1 MSGIKFLPQG
11 FILPDGTRKGRI
23 LAQNSNWQ
31 IVRTNAGN
39 SALIVLPELYNKWLN
54 NSFIGENL
62 FVPVESDN
70 KKFFVLACK
79 KDYLISSI
87 QFGPYPENFIEARG
101 FAMTLHEMSRNY
113 NISFH
118 DAIYIEQFSLLL
130 PTYTN
135 GEALND
141 EIVLSVWLSGGVRAP
156 LDKLFRLVNW
166 IPAQD
171 LRNIIKLAGFV
182 NDSDVEDSKQEKIF
196 ALPGRP
202 SLAAF
207 FNEHIIE
214 IVSNQEKYKR
224 AGINFPSAIILYG
237 PPGCGKTFAVEKLAK
252 FLDWPCYRIEA
263 SSVASPYIHDT
274 SRKIAAIF
282 DDAAQNAPSI
292 IIIDEMDAFL
302 SDRNINNAGLHHVEE
317 ISEFLRRIPEAPDK
331 KILIIAMTNRIDSID
346 PAILRHGRFDNI
358 IEVTMPDAEEIRA
371 LLDSLFAGLPLSGDI
386 DLSGLAQKLAGRP
399 LSDAAF
405 VVKESGRLSVKA
417 NKNFIDSECI
427 EAAYKSLSPSNNNA
441 RKIGF

>member
-135 GEALND
+135 GESLCVAFRRSSC
-141 EIVLSVWLSGGVRAP
+141 SVR
-156 LDKLFRLVNW
+156 
-166 IPAQD
+166 
-171 LRNIIKLAGFV
+171 
-182 NDSDVEDSKQEKIF
+182 
-196 ALPGRP
+196 
-202 SLAAF
+202 
-207 FNEHIIE
+207 
-214 IVSNQEKYKR
+214 
-224 AGINFPSAIILYG
+224 
-237 PPGCGKTFAVEKLAK
+237 
-252 FLDWPCYRIEA
+252 
-263 SSVASPYIHDT
+263 
-274 SRKIAAIF
+274 
-282 DDAAQNAPSI
+282 
-292 IIIDEMDAFL
+292 
-302 SDRNINNAGLHHVEE
+302 
-317 ISEFLRRIPEAPDK
+317 
-331 KILIIAMTNRIDSID
+331 
-346 PAILRHGRFDNI
+346 
-358 IEVTMPDAEEIRA
+358 
-371 LLDSLFAGLPLSGDI
+371 
-386 DLSGLAQKLAGRP
+386 
-399 LSDAAF
+399 
-405 VVKESGRLSVKA
+405 
-417 NKNFIDSECI
+417 
-427 EAAYKSLSPSNNNA
+427 
-441 RKIGF
+441 